1 MVILNR
7 VSAVTI
13 AFGFA
18 TINSTASAGD
28 NPTLWKL
35 QKTLASKKYVDLTHV
50 FAPGI
55 PRWPGFPDETRKTF
69 TGTTN
74 DPTLRAQAFSLSYLH
89 MLANGAHMSIR
100 LHISSKVC
108 VRWIR
113 LISRR

>member
-18 TINSTASAGD
+18 TINSIASSGD
-28 NPTLWKL
+28 DPNFK
-35 QKTLASKKYVDLTHV
+35 KTLASKRYVDLTHV

-55 PRWPGFPDETRKTF
+55 PRWPGFPDETRKTIYWYDKRPD
-69 TGTTN
+69 TAGT
-74 DPTLRAQAFSLSYLH
+74 AFSLSYLH
-89 MLANGAHMSIR
+89 MLANGAPMSIR